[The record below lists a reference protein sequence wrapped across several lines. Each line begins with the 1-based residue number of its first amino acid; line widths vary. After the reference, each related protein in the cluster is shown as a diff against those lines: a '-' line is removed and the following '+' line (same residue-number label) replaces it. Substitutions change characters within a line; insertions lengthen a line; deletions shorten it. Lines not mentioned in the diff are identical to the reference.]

1 MLSCTKIHF
10 AQHLFGSMQQ
20 TGLAASVFVL
30 YNGVYLKQMRI
41 SFRKLRNFTIMPKR
55 HAA

>member
-1 MLSCTKIHF
+1 
-10 AQHLFGSMQQ
+10 MQQ
-20 TGLAASVFVL
+20 TGLAASTFVL